1 MDRKKIPKIKQR
13 ILALTLAILTAFT
26 ALPSTTAYAEV
37 NGDGNS
43 QGTGSGIGNTVGYG
57 SGGFARNNTGYRFYM
72 VDNNFNRVTDVYD
85 YTFSP
90 PKADVAIT
98 NARFESLSYDTSHW
112 HWHSIDVLASDA
124 QGTQNASAIT
134 SIYPI
139 TFDDQTTKTFSVHGL
154 DFRKWFIGSGGG
166 SITSLGN
173 TSRPGGNTSGGSRPG
188 GSRPGGSSGTSS
200 GNNSGGGIKDYGDT
214 YTDFSSLPPEIKSD
228 VIRSTLCLSSDPF
241 RWEPSAKKL
250 NVATFQLKYGDE
262 ISKYTSKYLD
272 KIISIKKKYNKKNAM
287 TNDQIK
293 RAAAMQIIREQGES
307 DHIKFIMSMIY
318 NRISTSSVLS
328 HTPSDL
334 TTVSIPLAK
343 DSGTATR
350 YPAEAILSRGI
361 FRPKGF
367 NTDVD
372 GDGYIDGIDALR
384 YKENG
389 KFKYYLVVEPLL
401 SIGVTNASG
410 GLIKRVYGS
419 YYNVNEYWARYAN
432 NDNAVKINKTL
443 MKSVWKQSLIVDK
456 SYPDLS
462 RIKPVSTYSTSLSS
476 MTISQNKQLMDD
488 GIGLGLHIYCGS
500 DFDES
505 GTHTYD
511 TLLGTTPGPA
521 PDPSDLPQDSP
532 DKGGNTITIIK
543 NYVTETNGTEQTDG
557 NYTRVKNPHTIQI
570 EDEPNYKVVEWNT
583 STKEAP
589 SIPDGSKTPWST
601 LIQTSTKTNTG
612 TTPTA
617 VELSNKEKVMYIKLK
632 KADGISENPEVTGD
646 WVLNESELT
655 TAVSSGSILKFV

>member
-13 ILALTLAILTAFT
+13 LIALTLALLTAFT
-26 ALPSTTAYAEV
+26 ALPSQTAYAEV

-72 VDNNFNRVTDVYD
+72 IDNNFNRVTDVYD
-85 YTFSP
+85 FVFSQ
-90 PKADVAIT
+90 PKADVFLT
-98 NARFESLSYDTSHW
+98 NSRFESMSTNTSHW
-112 HWHSIDVLASDA
+112 HGETIASLANMA

-139 TFDDQTTKTFSVHGL
+139 TFDDKTTKTFSVHGL
-154 DFRKWFIGSGGG
+154 DFRKWFIGNGGG

-173 TSRPGGNTSGGSRPG
+173 TSRPGG
-188 GSRPGGSSGTSS
+188 SRPGGSSGSSS

-228 VIRSTLCLSSDPF
+228 VIRSTLYLSSDPF
-241 RWEPSAKKL
+241 RWEPSARQL

-272 KIISIKKKYNKKNAM
+272 NIILIKKKYNKKNAM

-293 RAAAMQIIREQGES
+293 RAAAMQIMREQGES

-318 NRISTSSVLS
+318 NKVSTASVLS

-343 DSGTATR
+343 DSGTAQQ
-350 YPAEAILSRGI
+350 YPAEAILARAI
-361 FRPKGF
+361 FAPKGF
-367 NTDVD
+367 NVD
-372 GDGYIDGIDALR
+372 IDNDGTITGMDALR
-384 YKENG
+384 YQENG

-511 TLLGTTPGPA
+511 SLLGTTPGPA

-543 NYVTETNGTEQTDG
+543 NYVTEVNGTEQTDG
-557 NYTRVKNPHTIQI
+557 NYIRKQNPHTIEI
-570 EDEPNYKVVEWNT
+570 EDEPNYKVVDWNT
-583 STKEAP
+583 STGEAP
-589 SIPDGSKTPWST
+589 DITNGSKNPWND
-601 LIQTSTKTNTG
+601 LIKTSTKTQIGNAS
-612 TTPTA
+612 TT
-617 VELSNKEKVMYIKLK
+617 VELGSPEKVLYVKLK
-632 KADGISENPEVTGD
+632 KTEGASGNPEVAGD
-646 WVLNESELT
+646 WVLSESELT
-655 TAVSSGSILKFV
+655 TAVSSKQATIFFA